1 MERCTRDL
9 LGASISFGPGASVE
23 KISLSSDYSTARI
36 TNLPAG
42 SGPGYVSLGLSRL
55 GLEVPPNCVRVRP
68 YGQDNPT
75 IAADVRVEDPNF
87 AKCLHA
93 KYEAGE
99 LAEVDGLSDV
109 KVFALA
115 VPASNGAGGFAH
127 RVNCRKIICSWHKP
141 LRVALLKF
149 DSEEVARE
157 VCDGFSTGAYKVL
170 GSAVSCRLGQVE
182 GPYRG
187 SRGYQRRFPS
197 ESRKWTLTLR
207 VPLQATDKDILRTIP
222 RNARPRDVGFEGTT
236 YRLGDECSARQLAMI
251 EKLLTKIGALEMK
264 LTANMEIPGK
274 RVKAMA
280 RFVDEADAKEAVES
294 LNNIRLPFN
303 ETDKLNVNLVYSST
317 YKVTTKVFEAVLGDV
332 EAAKVA
338 SSEKHIQFKHF
349 PPTNGY
355 ITLRLEGEDRG
366 DLAATEKVV
375 DTILRGQTVT
385 DKEGTKPFWNPSL
398 GTRAGAGKALQK
410 IEQSFQV
417 AFHCLPSKTEVR
429 VYGTP
434 DKVAKARDALLQ
446 AFGDSPS
453 TSHSIPLDAKSFR
466 WAIRGG
472 FQDLRDALGPENV
485 MLSVLPTA
493 RRIEVIGP
501 RASYDLA
508 MDIMSGRRE
517 STKTTASA
525 QKRTEKSPGID
536 CSVCWT
542 EAEDPLTTRCGHVYC
557 RDCFENFCRSADSGD
572 AGSDLRCLADE
583 GSCDTVFDLP
593 ELQEHLPSLAFE
605 EVLASSA
612 KSYIA
617 KRPGAF
623 RYCPTAD
630 CGLVYRAAPA
640 DRPGVFACP
649 GCGQSVCTA
658 CHHPHA
664 GQSCAEYRYAA
675 FGCEEAFDRAKAGL
689 GIKDCPRCKTSIQKS
704 SGCNHMTC
712 GGCGAHICWVCL
724 DTFANGQACY
734 SHMNRKH
741 GSIFPD
747 DPLYDL

>member
-1 MERCTRDL
+1 
-9 LGASISFGPGASVE
+9 
-23 KISLSSDYSTARI
+23 
-36 TNLPAG
+36 
-42 SGPGYVSLGLSRL
+42 
-55 GLEVPPNCVRVRP
+55 
-68 YGQDNPT
+68 
-75 IAADVRVEDPNF
+75 
-87 AKCLHA
+87 
-93 KYEAGE
+93 
-99 LAEVDGLSDV
+99 
-109 KVFALA
+109 
-115 VPASNGAGGFAH
+115 
-127 RVNCRKIICSWHKP
+127 
-141 LRVALLKF
+141 
-149 DSEEVARE
+149 
-157 VCDGFSTGAYKVL
+157 
-170 GSAVSCRLGQVE
+170 
-182 GPYRG
+182 
-187 SRGYQRRFPS
+187 
-197 ESRKWTLTLR
+197 
-207 VPLQATDKDILRTIP
+207 
-222 RNARPRDVGFEGTT
+222 
-236 YRLGDECSARQLAMI
+236 MI

-280 RFVDEADAKEAVES
+280 RFVDEADAKEAVEI

-303 ETDKLNVNLVYSST
+303 EADKLNVNMVYSST
-317 YKVTTKVFEAVLGDV
+317 YKVATKIFEAVLGDV

-366 DLAATEKVV
+366 DLAAAEKVV

-385 DKEGTKPFWNPSL
+385 DKEGTKPFWNPSF
-398 GTRAGAGKALQK
+398 GNRAAAGKALQK

-434 DKVAKARDALLQ
+434 DKVAQARDALLQ

-525 QKRTEKSPGID
+525 QKWTEESPGID

-542 EAEDPLTTRCGHVYC
+542 EAEDPLTTGCGHVYC

-583 GSCDTVFDLP
+583 GACDTVFDLL
-593 ELQEHLPSLAFE
+593 ELEEHLPSLAFE

-617 KRPGAF
+617 KRPLTF

-649 GCGQSVCTA
+649 GCAQSVCTA

-675 FGCEEAFDRAKAGL
+675 SGCEEAFDRAKAEL

-741 GSIFPD
+741 GSIFPE

>member
-9 LGASISFGPGASVE
+9 FGASISFGPGASVE
-23 KISLSSDYSTARI
+23 NISLSSDYSTARI

-42 SGPGYVSLGLSRL
+42 SGSGYVSLVLSRL

-87 AKCLHA
+87 AKSRYA
-93 KYEAGE
+93 KYETGE
-99 LAEVDGLSDV
+99 LAKVDGLLDV
-109 KVFALA
+109 KDFALA
-115 VPASNGAGGFAH
+115 LPAANGAGGFAH

-157 VCDGFSTGAYKVL
+157 VFDGFSTGAYKDL

-182 GPYRG
+182 GPYWG

-207 VPLQATDKDILRTIP
+207 VPLQANDKDILRTIP

-251 EKLLTKIGALEMK
+251 EKLLTKIGSLEMK

-280 RFVDEADAKEAVES
+280 RFVDEADAKEAVEI

-317 YKVTTKVFEAVLGDV
+317 YKVATKVFEAVWGDV

-355 ITLRLEGEDRG
+355 ISLRLEGEDRG
-366 DLAATEKVV
+366 DLAAAEKVV

-385 DKEGTKPFWNPSL
+385 DKEGTKPFWNPSF
-398 GTRAGAGKALQK
+398 GNRAGAEKALRK
-410 IEQSFQV
+410 IEQSFRV

-429 VYGTP
+429 V
-434 DKVAKARDALLQ
+434 RDALLR

-453 TSHSIPLDAKSFR
+453 TSHSIPLDANSFR
-466 WAIRGG
+466 WAIHGG

-493 RRIEVIGP
+493 SRIEVIGP

-525 QKRTEKSPGID
+525 QKRTEESPGID

-542 EAEDPLTTRCGHVYC
+542 EAGDPLTTRCGHVSC

-583 GSCDTVFDLP
+583 GSCDTVFDLL
-593 ELQEHLPSLAFE
+593 ELEEHLPSLAFE

-617 KRPGAF
+617 KQPLTF
-623 RYCPTAD
+623 RYCPTAE

-649 GCGQSVCTA
+649 GCAQSVCTA

-675 FGCEEAFDRAKAGL
+675 SGCEEAFDRAKAEL

-704 SGCNHMTC
+704 SGCNRMTC

-741 GSIFPD
+741 GSIFPE